1 MESKLIGKTIDNYLI
16 LELLGKGGMGVV
28 YKARDIQLDKIV
40 ALKMM
45 ELGLSRDEN
54 FLKRFRAEAKA
65 LGKLETPHI
74 VAVHALRET
83 ELGLLLV
90 MEFVDGDTLAQ
101 MLRARG
107 PLPQA
112 DALPIF
118 HQILHALDHAHGA
131 GVIHRDLKPNNIMI
145 NRLGTVKVMD
155 FGLAKIQNPS
165 EPATTTVTGGTL
177 HYMSPEQIQGMSQ
190 VDRRSDLYS
199 LGMSLYETLA
209 GKTPFDANDTDFQIR
224 KIIVEGKLPAL
235 ERRNPAIPKEL
246 SKVVMK
252 ALAKTPGE
260 RYQTAAEM
268 AEALTVFE
276 KKTHAQAT
284 PASTTLS
291 GRRPRWKTLTS
302 ASAAFLVLISIFV
315 LRERLRLSSSSGETP
330 AATFSLVTQPS
341 GVTVFLNEDSMGV
354 TPLELPVTQES
365 EIALRLHKADYFTLD
380 TSIVK
385 LKGRAESF
393 SFALQPAAAL
403 ALTVMPSEAGV
414 MIDGKTIAPARLS
427 DLQLTV
433 GPHDIQI
440 SAPGYQTQREQLLLV
455 HGANPQRNY
464 VLQKIAF
471 SAEPPN
477 TPAPGTLA
485 LKSDPA
491 GATILVNGDD
501 FGTTPRTAQLA
512 AGPYEIIL
520 RHPRFEDYADSV
532 TVSSGLKSEVFG
544 RLRPQS
550 GILSVLVKPYGS
562 IYIDG
567 TLERR
572 DANTRYSKTLAAG
585 SHRLAAVHPTLGKW
599 EKDVTLAAG
608 QEAFIEIDFNKQATL
623 GVAAFDESNNV
634 IFASIYVD
642 GNNTNLKTPW
652 RLTLPI
658 GLHTITVRHEGYRM
672 LDVPKTILLEGNV
685 PEPLRFTLQKIQW

>member
-315 LRERLRLSSSSGETP
+315 LREHLRLPSSPGETP
-330 AATFSLVTQPS
+330 AATLSLATQPS
-341 GVTVFLNEDSMGV
+341 GATVFLNEDSVGV
-354 TPLELPVTQES
+354 TPLELPVTQEG
-365 EIALRLHKADYFTLD
+365 EITLRLHKADYFTLD

-385 LKGRAESF
+385 LKGRAETF
-393 SFALQPAAAL
+393 SFVLQPAARL
-403 ALTVMPSEAGV
+403 ALTVMPPEARV
-414 MIDGKTIAPARLS
+414 MIDGNAIAPARLTS
-427 DLQLTV
+427 LQLTV
-433 GPHDIQI
+433 GRHDIQI
-440 SAPGYQTQREQLLLV
+440 SASGYQTQQEQLSLV
-455 HGANPQRNY
+455 HGVNPQRNY
-464 VLQKIAF
+464 VLQKTAF
-471 SAEPPN
+471 GAELPN
-477 TPAPGTLA
+477 TPAPGTLD

-491 GATILVNGDD
+491 GAAILVNGRG
-501 FGTTPRTAQLA
+501 FGETPTTAQLA
-512 AGPYEIIL
+512 AGPYKILL
-520 RHPRFEDYADSV
+520 RHPGYEDYADSV

-544 RLRPQS
+544 RLRPRS
-550 GILSVLVKPYGS
+550 GTLSVLVKPYGT

-567 TLERR
+567 ALERR

-599 EKDVTLAAG
+599 QKDVTLAAG
-608 QEAFIEIDFNKQATL
+608 QETFIEIDFNKQATL
-623 GVAAFDESNNV
+623 RVAAFDESNKPV
-634 IFASIYVD
+634 FASIYVD
-642 GNNTNLKTPW
+642 DTDTNEKAPGQ
-652 RLTLPI
+652 LTLPI

-672 LDVPKTILLEGNV
+672 LDAPKTILLEGNV
-685 PEPLRFTLQKIQW
+685 PEPLRFTLQKIQ

>member
-45 ELGLSRDEN
+45 ELGLSRDET

-101 MLRARG
+101 RIRAAG
-107 PLPQA
+107 ALLPA
-112 DALPIF
+112 EALPIF
-118 HQILHALDHAHGA
+118 HQILRALDHAHGA

-145 NRLGTVKVMD
+145 NRFGTVKVMD

-209 GKTPFDANDTDFQIR
+209 GKTPFAATDTDFEIR

-235 ERRNPAIPKEL
+235 ERQNPAIPKEL
-246 SKVVMK
+246 AKIVMK

-260 RYQTAAEM
+260 RFQTAAEM
-268 AEALTVFE
+268 AEALTAFE
-276 KKTHAQAT
+276 KKAHAQAT
-284 PASTTLS
+284 PIATTRTGKRS
-291 GRRPRWKTLTS
+291 GWKTLVF
-302 ASAAFLVLISIFV
+302 ASAAFLVLILIFV
-315 LRERLRLSSSSGETP
+315 LQKHFRLLPSPSETP
-330 AATFSLVTQPS
+330 TATLSLATQP
-341 GVTVFLNEDSMGV
+341 GGATVFLNEDSLGV
-354 TPLELPVTQES
+354 TPLELPGTQEG
-365 EIALRLHKADYFTLD
+365 EITLRLHKTDYFTLD
-380 TSIVK
+380 TSIVMI
-385 LKGRAESF
+385 KGRAESF
-393 SFALQPAAAL
+393 SFALQPAATL
-403 ALTVMPSEAGV
+403 ALTVMPPEARV
-414 MIDGKTIAPARLS
+414 MIDGNMISPARLT

-433 GPHDIQI
+433 GRHDIQI

-464 VLQKIAF
+464 GLQKIA
-471 SAEPPN
+471 SRADPPS

-485 LKSDPA
+485 LKSEPS
-491 GATILVNGDD
+491 GAVILVNGND
-501 FGTTPRTAQLA
+501 FGKTPRTAQLA
-512 AGPYEIIL
+512 AGTYDIL
-520 RHPRFEDYADSV
+520 LRQSGFDDYAVSV
-532 TVSSGLKSEVFG
+532 TVSSGVNSEVFG
-544 RLRPQS
+544 RLRPQT
-550 GILSVLVKPYGS
+550 GTLSVLVKPYGT

-567 TLERR
+567 SLEQQ
-572 DANTRYSKTLAAG
+572 DSNTHYTKALIAG
-585 SHRLAAVHPTLGKW
+585 SHRLTAVHGTLGKW
-599 EKDVTLAAG
+599 EKNVTLAAG
-608 QEAFIEIDFNKQATL
+608 QETFIEIDFNKRATL

-642 GNNTNLKTPW
+642 GNDTNEKTPW

-672 LDVPKTILLEGNV
+672 LDSPKTILLEGNA
-685 PEPLRFTLQKIQW
+685 PEQLRFTLQKIQ